1 MNYYG
6 VFEKALRS
14 LNLSKKDVKDWRP
27 ASEIHVPEIK
37 GEIAGAIVIWTNDGR
52 EILFREKCTMNIS
65 GAQKRIEET
74 VCSYYDI
81 QTIRNVCLNRSIPL
95 GSIIAIVPVKK
106 AYLPWLDRDDIDGLN
121 CIITKDGK
129 KVFFE
134 QGCIQPVQSA
144 KPFRKTT
151 VGELIKKILP
161 SDCDLRLSKADKQCF
176 VCIPDEIWKMEVMSD
191 DQS

>member
-1 MNYYG
+1 
-6 VFEKALRS
+6 
-14 LNLSKKDVKDWRP
+14 
-27 ASEIHVPEIK
+27 
-37 GEIAGAIVIWTNDGR
+37 
-52 EILFREKCTMNIS
+52 
-65 GAQKRIEET
+65 
-74 VCSYYDI
+74 
-81 QTIRNVCLNRSIPL
+81 
-95 GSIIAIVPVKK
+95 VKK